1 MNAPGEGNT
10 VGDGGG
16 ALSRRGTS
24 HWAGEPVPVLERRW
38 GVPLVEAHRTLGSTN
53 DRLREL
59 AGEGAPPFTVVVAE
73 EQTAGRGRTGRAWHS
88 PPGGIW
94 MSVLLPEERTGR
106 PPLTPL
112 LVGLAVG
119 RAIGD
124 ARPVLDPRI
133 KWPNDVLV
141 DGRKVCGIL
150 CEGAAGAGTV
160 TGIGINVA
168 GSMKELPAELRSRTA
183 TLEEVGGAAPDRPL
197 LAGRVLRQLRELLD
211 PPPPRIDA
219 ELGAELKALDALAG
233 RRVVTSEGVRG
244 RGAGIA
250 PDGALLVETDAGD
263 RIRLVAGSV
272 RLCAER

>member
-1 MNAPGEGNT
+1 MSAAEEGRAIGE
-10 VGDGGG
+10 DGG
-16 ALSRRGTS
+16 ALSRRGTA

-53 DRLREL
+53 DRLGEL
-59 AGEGAPPFTVVVAE
+59 AREGAPPFSVVVAE

-88 PPGGIW
+88 PRGGIW

-124 ARPVLDPRI
+124 VRPELAPGI

-141 DGRKVCGIL
+141 EGRKICGIL

-160 TGIGINVA
+160 AGIGINVA
-168 GSMKELPAELRSRTA
+168 GSMGDLPDDLRSRAA
-183 TLEEVGGAAPDRPL
+183 TLEEVGGRAPDRSR
-197 LAGRVLRQLRELLD
+197 LAGAVLRQLRKFLD
-211 PPPPRIDA
+211 PPPPEIDPGVAA
-219 ELGAELKALDALAG
+219 ELAALDILAD
-233 RRVVTSEGVRG
+233 RPVVTSDGVRG

-250 PDGALLVETDAGD
+250 PDGALLVETPEGD
-263 RIRLVAGSV
+263 RIRVVAGSV
-272 RLCAER
+272 RIRAER